1 MEVIRGLHN
10 LEPRYRGC
18 ALTIGNFDGVH
29 LGHQAVIDQLRSRAN
44 GLPTTLMT
52 FEPHP
57 FEYLSPERAPT
68 RITGVIDK
76 LDCLAK
82 TGIDRVLV
90 VRFSPSF
97 ASMEPDEFV
106 RDVIINGLFVDW
118 LTSEIHQG
126 LLDIP

>member
-97 ASMEPDEFV
+97 ASMEPDEFI
-106 RDVIINGLFVDW
+106 RDVIINGLDARTC
-118 LTSEIHQG
+118 LLYTSPSPR
-126 LLDIP
+126 D